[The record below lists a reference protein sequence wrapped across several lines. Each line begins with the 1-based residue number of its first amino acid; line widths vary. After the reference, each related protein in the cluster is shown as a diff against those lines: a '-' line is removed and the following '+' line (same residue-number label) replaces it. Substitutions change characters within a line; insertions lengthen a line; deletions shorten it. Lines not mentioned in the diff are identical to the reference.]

1 MSETV
6 NPTVQKK
13 TSIQQSMT
21 SKNSRDSRAKR
32 LKRLRRLTQKSRKE
46 FALIYQISQGT
57 LQNWET
63 ARFGGLTEKG
73 AHLILAAIRQ
83 EKIYCT
89 FEWLMYGAGSGPQK
103 SSVSTPTST
112 QTDTPN
118 TQHRTHKTLH
128 PNAIQLEC
136 DLFEKTHRNI
146 LHLEISND
154 AMLPN
159 FAVGDWVAGRLIK
172 QDALHHLIEQNCIVE
187 TEHHGRLLR
196 RIRTGTEP
204 HRYHLIANNAQTTIN
219 APVLYNVKILSAA
232 PAIWIRRKNP

>member
-6 NPTVQKK
+6 NSTVQRKSA
-13 TSIQQSMT
+13 TQQSMA

-46 FALIYQISQGT
+46 FALTYQISQGT

-73 AHLILAAIRQ
+73 AHLILTALKQ

-89 FEWLMYGAGSGPQK
+89 FEWLMYGAGAGPQQ
-103 SSVSTPTST
+103 SSISP

-118 TQHRTHKTLH
+118 TRHRSHKPPH

-136 DLFEKTHRNI
+136 KAFENTHRNT
-146 LHLEISND
+146 LRLEISND
-154 AMLPN
+154 AMLPI
-159 FAVGDWVAGRLIK
+159 FEVGDWVTGRLVK
-172 QDALHHLIEQNCIVE
+172 PDALHHLIEQNCIVE

-196 RIRTGTEP
+196 RIRAGTEP
-204 HRYHLIANNAQTTIN
+204 HRYHLIAINAQTTIN